1 MSEFRSLDFYK
12 DQQQPITAAPALP
25 VTTFHRMTTLLQ
37 KLGKRAATEKYRKV
51 MMHGR
56 KEKIK
61 KRVEEAWQ
69 AEKNRADAM
78 SDAGETR
85 FEFEFLVEQ
94 NLEVTP
100 ADILECLPEEF
111 KGSESG
117 TFARITGPKPWQH
130 FDLTEAN
137 KHKNMCKCEISLEYT
152 FERDEEFDKLTEPVT
167 KDGADD
173 HQPENPPQVA
183 QTHFEN
189 RRSTRLRI

>member
-1 MSEFRSLDFYK
+1 M
-12 DQQQPITAAPALP
+12 A
-25 VTTFHRMTTLLQ
+25 TLLQ
-37 KLGKRAATEKYRKV
+37 KLGKRAAIEKHRKV

-61 KRVEEAWQ
+61 KCVEEAWQ

-78 SDAGETR
+78 SSAGQTR
-85 FEFEFLVEQ
+85 FEFEFLVEE

-100 ADILECLPEEF
+100 EDILECLPEEF
-111 KGSESG
+111 KGSENG

-137 KHKNMCKCEISLEYT
+137 KHKNMCKCEISLEYR
-152 FERDEEFDKLTEPVT
+152 FERDEEYDKLTEPAA

-173 HQPENPPQVA
+173 YQPENPTQVA
-183 QTHFEN
+183 QSRLEN
-189 RRSTRLRI
+189 RRSTRLHT